1 MNLCTKQK
9 ETHIENKFMV
19 TMYKT
24 ERDSHRKQIYGYQRG
39 RGEEGQ
45 IRNRYKLL
53 YIK

>member
-1 MNLCTKQK
+1 MWNLKINTN
-9 ETHIENKFMV
+9 ES
-19 TMYKT
+19 MYKT